1 MMESLIVG
9 LIVAAAFAWV
19 TWTILLPASLRNRL
33 RRLAGRP
40 VPSQAGGCG
49 GGCCGCDAALPLLKK
64 RHPAKRPG
72 NSCGTQ

>member
-19 TWTILLPASLRNRL
+19 AWTILLPAYLRNRL

-40 VPSQAGGCG
+40 VPSQAGGCSR
-49 GGCCGCDAALPLLKK
+49 GCCGCDAATPK
-64 RHPAKRPG
+64 RGRH
-72 NSCGTQ
+72 C

>member
-1 MMESLIVG
+1 MMESLVVG

-19 TWTILLPASLRNRL
+19 AWTILLPASLRNRL

-49 GGCCGCDAALPLLKK
+49 GGCCGCDAAALP
-64 RHPAKRPG
+64 RPAKRPG
-72 NSCGTQ
+72 GSCGTH

>member
-19 TWTILLPASLRNRL
+19 AWTILLPASLRNRL

-40 VPSQAGGCG
+40 VPAQAGGC
-49 GGCCGCDAALPLLKK
+49 GGCCGCDAAPPK
-64 RHPAKRPG
+64 RGRH
-72 NSCGTQ
+72 C